1 MKLVAGLP
9 LPGDPNRDAVGWW
22 GCGLWPQGLG
32 RKGAVEVT
40 PQGAGPWVL
49 GPGTKW
55 GREKSERPNRSLSF
69 LRIEE
74 VSEYFRRR
82 GREEGR
88 VDKGVC
94 SWVGW
99 KKVQESRLECLFWA
113 SLFPDP
119 HSILAPSLNA

>member
-1 MKLVAGLP
+1 MELVAGLP
-9 LPGDPNRDAVGWW
+9 LPGDPNRDVVGWW

-32 RKGAVEVT
+32 RKGAAEVT

-55 GREKSERPNRSLSF
+55 GRKESERPNRSLSF
-69 LRIEE
+69 LRMEE
-74 VSEYFRRR
+74 VSGYFRRR

-94 SWVGW
+94 SWVTDGRKSRRAGW
-99 KKVQESRLECLFWA
+99 NVCPGHPCSLTLILF
-113 SLFPDP
+113 LPL
-119 HSILAPSLNA
+119 H